1 MNVLLDTCT
10 FLWLALQPN
19 QLSDIARRQIDDS
32 DRLFLSMAGIWEITF
47 KNSAGK
53 MPLPSPPRDWVPSRM
68 SFFQVELLP
77 MDSEVVLLSGELPAV
92 HHDPFDRLL
101 VAQAILS
108 NLPVIS
114 PDAPLSSLGA
124 RRIW

>member
-1 MNVLLDTCT
+1 MNALLDTCT
-10 FLWLALQPN
+10 FLWLALHPD
-19 QLSDIARRQIDDS
+19 QLSDVAHRQIDES

-53 MPLPSPPRDWVPSRM
+53 LPLPCPPRDWLPSRM

-77 MDSEVVLLSGELPAV
+77 MDSEVVLLSGELPPE
-92 HHDPFDRLL
+92 HRDPFDRLL

-108 NLPVIS
+108 KLPVIS
-114 PDAPLSSLGA
+114 PDKPISSLGA
-124 RRIW
+124 QRIW